1 MSIFHTCPY
10 CDANLDPGEKCDCRT
25 DDNPLE
31 PLSNLLQKELGY
43 IPTEEEINSVF
54 ADAYIKRERIIA
66 REGDANGERL
76 KLYYLASLIAEKIIE
91 KKAQKKYSGTKAR
104 STKSVT
110 VIIADKSALVKEVC
124 V

>member
-1 MSIFHTCPY
+1 MGMFNTCPY
-10 CDANLDPGEKCDCRT
+10 CGANLDPGEKCDCRSKET
-25 DDNPLE
+25 PLE
-31 PLSNLLQKELGY
+31 PLSDFLHKELGY
-43 IPTEEEINSVF
+43 VPTDEEINSVF
-54 ADAYIKRERIIA
+54 AEAYIKRERIIA

-76 KLYYLASLIAEKIIE
+76 KLYYLASLIAEKIKE

-110 VIIADKSALVKEVC
+110 FIIADKSALVKEVS

>member
-1 MSIFHTCPY
+1 MSMFHTCPY
-10 CDANLDPGEKCDCRT
+10 CGANLDPGEKCDCRT
-25 DDNPLE
+25 NDSPLE
-31 PLSNLLQKELGY
+31 PLSDLLWKELGY
-43 IPTEEEINSVF
+43 VPTEDEINSVF
-54 ADAYIKRERIIA
+54 AEAYIKRERIIA

-104 STKSVT
+104 STKSLT
-110 VIIADKSALVKEVC
+110 IIIADNSALVKEVC